1 MYSAP
6 TLASLLDHQACT
18 LRAQIDGVYDGGVD
32 AVHDARVA
40 TRRIRELLA
49 LIPVI
54 PKLLGWEGCAEAE
67 SRLDAAVI
75 APAR

>member
-1 MYSAP
+1 VHA
-6 TLASLLDHQACT
+6 ARADRRR
-18 LRAQIDGVYDGGVD
+18 LRRRVD

-49 LIPVI
+49 RIPVI